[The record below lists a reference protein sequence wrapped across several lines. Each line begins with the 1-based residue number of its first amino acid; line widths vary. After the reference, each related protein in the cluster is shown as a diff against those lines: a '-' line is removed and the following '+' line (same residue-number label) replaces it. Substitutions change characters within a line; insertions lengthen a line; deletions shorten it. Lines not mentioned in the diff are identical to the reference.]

1 MATMM
6 RDKGALQR
14 SFFTGFYDLRVSI
27 TTKNALGKMADSN
40 LYLICNTK
48 RILVAGVGENQLDH
62 GVCGTVGTSV

>member
-1 MATMM
+1 
-6 RDKGALQR
+6 
-14 SFFTGFYDLRVSI
+14 
-27 TTKNALGKMADSN
+27 MADSN